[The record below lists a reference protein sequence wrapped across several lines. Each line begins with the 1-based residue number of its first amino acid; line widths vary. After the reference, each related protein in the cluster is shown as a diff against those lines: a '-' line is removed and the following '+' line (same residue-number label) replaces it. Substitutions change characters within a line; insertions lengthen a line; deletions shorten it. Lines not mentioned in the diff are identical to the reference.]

1 MSCHPCTPPSADEI
15 PRPSIFAP
23 VPDAN
28 SEVREFNSISAVC
41 EFRTN
46 PEVIDVFNTS
56 DDMEELEKDRKK
68 ALEKGEEDKAEEIRK
83 RLAEMT
89 PLEKG
94 FGKVAISRRCLFSQL
109 PAVLTIQL
117 QRIQYCP
124 LRNSAFKI
132 NSRFEFEDQLD
143 LERFCV
149 PSSLDPARLPK
160 YRLFSVIV
168 HSGFSQVGHYVC
180 FLRPEMRSGSNKADW
195 FKFDDETITPCSA
208 EEATEANY
216 GDDVG
221 ANRMRSAYLLVYI
234 RESDMDQVLGGG
246 GDMTQVIP
254 EHVKEAMRHSALS
267 CLPQSMSV
275 HLPIG
280 EGILRSPA
288 AAAKELATKDKL
300 APSPLRG
307 TVVQVRACVRVRG
320 VRACAR
326 GATQEQGGPLQWK
339 RKVPSELLPPSR
351 LRAAQ
356 L

>member
-1 MSCHPCTPPSADEI
+1 
-15 PRPSIFAP
+15 
-23 VPDAN
+23 
-28 SEVREFNSISAVC
+28 
-41 EFRTN
+41 
-46 PEVIDVFNTS
+46 
-56 DDMEELEKDRKK
+56 
-68 ALEKGEEDKAEEIRK
+68 
-83 RLAEMT
+83 
-89 PLEKG
+89 
-94 FGKVAISRRCLFSQL
+94 
-109 PAVLTIQL
+109 
-117 QRIQYCP
+117 
-124 LRNSAFKI
+124 
-132 NSRFEFEDQLD
+132 
-143 LERFCV
+143 
-149 PSSLDPARLPK
+149 
-160 YRLFSVIV
+160 
-168 HSGFSQVGHYVC
+168 
-180 FLRPEMRSGSNKADW
+180 
-195 FKFDDETITPCSA
+195 
-208 EEATEANY
+208 
-216 GDDVG
+216 
-221 ANRMRSAYLLVYI
+221 
-234 RESDMDQVLGGG
+234 
-246 GDMTQVIP
+246 MTQVIP